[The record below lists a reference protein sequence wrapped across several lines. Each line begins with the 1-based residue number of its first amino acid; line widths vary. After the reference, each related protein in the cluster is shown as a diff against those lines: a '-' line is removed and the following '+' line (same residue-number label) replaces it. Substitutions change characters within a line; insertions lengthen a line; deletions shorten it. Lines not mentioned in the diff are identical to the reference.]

1 MVGVAWCRLGHEAG
15 GGGGGVTGRGPGQAD
30 TPLPRHVLGG
40 AAVQSFPPRQ
50 GGRTSRKGGRTSPKA
65 WGSEGVAPQRLGM
78 GVEGQE
84 CAEGRFCRA
93 LRPTRVP
100 SRARTPARLGRGPG
114 VRRKTARPALFLW
127 WGRSAWCVQ
136 AERGGAPRR
145 GGGSMR
151 KKRKPALRVTA
162 ERGGGSAV
170 LRAVRRGNGRSGDFY
185 GRRKIR
191 SRPSSKS
198 RKAGP
203 YTAPDG
209 DGQRPV
215 DSTRRFRVC
224 LLSKFPKRGEKTM
237 GKSGGGKGGGG
248 GKGSSKGGNWPS
260 TTGNPSGGGRGNAP
274 AKGS

>member
-1 MVGVAWCRLGHEAG
+1 MAWCRLGHEAG
-15 GGGGGVTGRGPGQAD
+15 GGGGGITACGPGQAD
-30 TPLPRHVLGG
+30 TPPPRHALGG

-78 GVEGQE
+78 GVEGE
-84 CAEGRFCRA
+84 EFMEGRFCRA

-100 SRARTPARLGRGPG
+100 SRARAPARLGRGPG
-114 VRRKTARPALFLW
+114 VRRKTARPTLFLW

-151 KKRKPALRVTA
+151 KKRKPACRVKAGRWGGLLPFGRFSAETA
-162 ERGGGSAV
+162 VPGI
-170 LRAVRRGNGRSGDFY
+170 FY

-191 SRPSSKS
+191 LRPSSKS

-215 DSTRRFRVC
+215 DSARRFRVC

-248 GKGSSKGGNWPS
+248 GKGSGKGGNWPS